1 MPDSLTDHFL
11 LWLSPPARRGG
22 EKILRIDISVVDA
35 PANRRITRVA
45 DVIQERGP

>member
-11 LWLSPPARRGG
+11 LWHSPSARRGG
-22 EKILRIDISVVDA
+22 EKFPSIDISVVD
-35 PANRRITRVA
+35 PSANRRITRVA